1 MTSSILSCPR
11 CSAALRSSR
20 TLSENKRV
28 RCPRC
33 GVPFKTPIAV
43 GATVPEAMPPIDCE
57 SPLEPVSPSPSEHSR
72 LGIVALFA
80 SMFILGG
87 MAVAGVYLAQPTPPP
102 ARAEN
107 PKPAGVPADPSKAK
121 TTRTDEQ
128 RRQLEEERQQL
139 DREKKRLAFDKL
151 IGKADRDLKNK
162 RFTDAENGYKEALK
176 LFADDEAAQI
186 GLKTAQTSLRGLEEA
201 ATRRREEQKQRDA
214 EVARCVE
221 RGKTAMERKRFAA
234 AIQAYTQAK
243 RLAPADASIGE
254 ALARAQSAAADDA
267 AEKKK
272 LADYRQHLEDGRA
285 AMTAE
290 RYEEAVRAFQSA
302 LDLLPGDATAAIDL
316 QNARK
321 RLEAGADA
329 AKKREKFN
337 ELLQDAQK
345 ELDAK
350 RPDRAVPILRQ
361 AVKLFPD
368 DRDTRRLLKK
378 AALDATT
385 ARNEYNRSM
394 ALGDAAMARQNPD
407 EAKRYYARAAEALP
421 GDELATTR
429 AQAAAK
435 IGTDLAAKR
444 QQFDALLLQAA
455 AASRQLQYADA
466 VVAYN
471 QALQLI
477 PNEVRATQLLAQ
489 AKYGQALTAGRI
501 ALAQNR
507 IRDAITLFEEALIL
521 VPNDPAA
528 TALLAQARL
537 RAR

>member
-20 TLSENKRV
+20 TLNQSKRV

-33 GVPFKTPIAV
+33 GTSFKTPIAV
-43 GATVPEAMPPIDCE
+43 GATVPEAMQPIDYE
-57 SPLEPVSPSPSEHSR
+57 SPLEPVSPAPSEQSR
-72 LGIVALFA
+72 LGIVALFS

-128 RRQLEEERQQL
+128 RRQPEEERQQL

-151 IGKADRDLKNK
+151 MGKADHDLKAK
-162 RFTDAENGYKEALK
+162 RFADAENGYKEALK
-176 LFADDEAAQI
+176 LFADDEAAQF
-186 GLKTAQTSLRGLEEA
+186 GLKTARNSRRDMEQA
-201 ATRRREEQKQRDA
+201 ATRQREEAKQRDA
-214 EVARCVE
+214 EVARCIE
-221 RGKTAMERKRFAA
+221 RGKVAMEGKQFAA

-272 LADYRQHLEDGRA
+272 LAGYRQHLEDGRA

-316 QNARK
+316 QSARK

-407 EAKRYYARAAEALP
+407 EAKRYYARAAKTLP

-435 IGTDLAAKR
+435 IGTDLTAKR

>member
-1 MTSSILSCPR
+1 MAASILCCPC

-33 GVPFKTPIAV
+33 GIPFKTPNAV
-43 GATVPEAMPPIDCE
+43 GATVPKAMPPINYE
-57 SPLEPVSPSPSEHSR
+57 SPLEPVSPTPSEHSR

-87 MAVAGVYLAQPTPPP
+87 MAVAGVYLAQPTLPP
-102 ARAEN
+102 ARGEN
-107 PKPAGVPADPSKAK
+107 SKTPTVSTDHSKAK

-128 RRQLEEERQQL
+128 RRQLEEERRKL
-139 DREKKRLAFDKL
+139 EREKKRLAFDKL
-151 IGKADRDLKNK
+151 IGKADQDLKDK
-162 RFTDAENGYKEALK
+162 RFADAENGYKEALK
-176 LFADDEAAQI
+176 LFADDAAAQI
-186 GLKTAQTSLRGLEEA
+186 GLKKARTLRRDLEEA
-201 ATRRREEQKQRDA
+201 ATRRREEEKQRDA

-221 RGKTAMERKRFAA
+221 RGKAAMERKQFAIA
-234 AIQAYTQAK
+234 VQAYAQAN

-254 ALARAQSAAADDA
+254 ALARAQSAASAAA
-267 AEKKK
+267 AENKK
-272 LADYRQHLEDGRA
+272 LTDYRQHLDDGRA

-290 RYEEAVRAFQSA
+290 RYEEAVRAFQAA
-302 LDLLPGDATAAIDL
+302 LNVLPGDATAAIDL

-329 AKKREKFN
+329 AKKREKYN
-337 ELLQDAQK
+337 GLLQDAQN

-361 AVKLFPD
+361 AAKLFPD
-368 DRDTRRLLKK
+368 DRDTQRLLKK
-378 AALDATT
+378 ASLDAAT
-385 ARNEYNRSM
+385 AQNEYNRSM

-407 EAKRYYARAAEALP
+407 EAKRYYAQAAEALP
-421 GDELATTR
+421 GDELAATKVQT
-429 AQAAAK
+429 AAK
-435 IGTDLAAKR
+435 IGTALAAKR

-455 AASRQLQYADA
+455 AASRQLQYAEA

-528 TALLAQARL
+528 SALLAQARL